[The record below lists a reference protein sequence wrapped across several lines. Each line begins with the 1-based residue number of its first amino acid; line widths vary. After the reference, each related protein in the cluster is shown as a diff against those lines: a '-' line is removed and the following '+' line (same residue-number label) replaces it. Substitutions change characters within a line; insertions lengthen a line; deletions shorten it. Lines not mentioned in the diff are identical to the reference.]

1 MWALTDLGVVK
12 DVAASGKWNDLG
24 LQLLQSSDVGIIA
37 QNHRGDVVGCSR
49 SVLEKWLETTTDPIE
64 TTTDPTW
71 NQLIKA
77 LKSIQLIHLAGRL
90 EQMLTKRKN

>member
-1 MWALTDLGVVK
+1 MRALTDLGVVK

-24 LQLLQSSDVGIIA
+24 LQLLQSSDVDIIA

-49 SVLEKWLETTTDPIE
+49 SVLKEWLK

>member
-49 SVLEKWLETTTDPIE
+49 SVLEKWLETTTDP
-64 TTTDPTW
+64 TW

-77 LKSIQLIHLAGRL
+77 LKNIQLIHLAGRL